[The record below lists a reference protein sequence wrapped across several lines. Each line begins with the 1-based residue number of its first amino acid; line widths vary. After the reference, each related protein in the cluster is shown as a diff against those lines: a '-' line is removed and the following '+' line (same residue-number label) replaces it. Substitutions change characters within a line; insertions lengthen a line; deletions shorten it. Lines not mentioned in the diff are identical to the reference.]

1 MRTEISQSRI
11 GRRALLL
18 LLSFVPAQ
26 GHDIITTP
34 ITWSRE
40 ISRIVYTRC
49 VSCHH
54 DGGSA
59 FSLMTYAAV
68 RPWVAAI
75 KEETLERRMPPWG
88 AVKGFAD
95 FRDDQALTPE
105 QLELIISWADGGVP
119 EGDPK
124 DLPPPPK
131 SVTPAAPRH
140 QAGELIVR
148 GDYALRRAF
157 RLGGLWLE
165 NTPDPASFQ
174 ITAEL
179 PDGSVEPVL
188 WLFNYRRKFAHPFYL
203 RTPIDLPAGTVI
215 RGVPSG
221 VSVVLTPARRSAP
234 YSPPRSA
241 GTVPKPGKSALAG
254 KRY

>member
-1 MRTEISQSRI
+1 LRTAIFQSS
-11 GRRALLL
+11 LLL
-18 LLSFVPAQ
+18 LLCLAPAQ

-40 ISRIVYTRC
+40 ISRIVYARC
-49 VSCHH
+49 ASCHH

-59 FSLMTYAAV
+59 FSLMTYAEV

-75 KEETLERRMPPWG
+75 KEETLTRRMPPWG
-88 AVKGFAD
+88 AVKGFGD

-105 QLELIISWADGGVP
+105 QLELITSWADGGVP

-124 DLPPPPK
+124 DLPPKPK
-131 SVTPAAPRH
+131 IVSPTPARH
-140 QAGELIVR
+140 QPGELIVSK
-148 GDYALRRAF
+148 DYTLRRPF

-165 NTPDPASFQ
+165 TTRDLASFQ

-179 PDGSVEPVL
+179 PDGSVEPLL
-188 WLFNYRRKFAHPFYL
+188 WLQDYRTKFAHPFYL
-203 RTPIDLPAGTVI
+203 RTPLDLPASTVI

-221 VSVVLTPARRSAP
+221 VSVVLTRAHRSGP

-241 GTVPKPGKSALAG
+241 GTEPKPGKSALAG
-254 KRY
+254 KQY